1 MESRTFNPDGAPTV
15 LFVLGYGNR
24 LAGASVR
31 WAIDRVT
38 EAGYRV
44 HAVSLPIEGTDF
56 EEAYREPVQSI
67 HDEEDPDVLLGHSLG
82 GLVGPY
88 LRTEA
93 RPVYLSPWWGMY
105 PGKVARWERWLIP
118 KLPIRVPILPTKTSR
133 EEMGALLSGAEWEQ
147 VPKRLSP
154 VFISE
159 IYRAQRQRPPVDPDA
174 AVFVTLSDT
183 IIDLEAVGEAVGS
196 DQIHLYDGA
205 HQLFSSA
212 GRAAAMDAVVSA
224 LGG

>member
-44 HAVSLPIEGTDF
+44 QAVALPTEGTDF
-56 EEAYREPVQSI
+56 EAAYRDPVQTI
-67 HDEEDPDVLLGHSLG
+67 HDEVEPDLVLGHSLG

-88 LRTEA
+88 LRTAA

-118 KLPIRVPILPTKTSR
+118 KLPIRIPILPTKTSR
-133 EEMGALLSGAEWEQ
+133 EEMGALLTAEEWAQ

-154 VFISE
+154 AFISE
-159 IYRAQRQRPPVDPDA
+159 IYRAQQERPPVDA
-174 AVFVTLSDT
+174 AAIVFVTLSDT
-183 IIDLEAVGEAVGS
+183 IIDLQAVGESVGS
-196 DQIHLYDGA
+196 DQLRLYDGA
-205 HQLFSSA
+205 HQLFSSE